1 VSEAWWRAEE
11 TKYDDKWEEEKVLY
25 AFDGR
30 KPQIAKGAYI
40 SDQAIVI
47 GDVRIGAGCYV
58 GPGAILRGDYG
69 RIEIGSGTAVEE
81 NVTVHAPPA
90 RVCRIGKKVTLGHGA
105 IIHARSIGDWSVVG
119 MGAVLSLRA
128 EVAERTIIAEGAV
141 VKMNQKVPSG
151 VVAAGNP
158 AKVIRRVTPKDE
170 QRWKKGKQIYIDLAR
185 KCLKIGLQ
193 PIGKK

>member
-1 VSEAWWRAEE
+1 
-11 TKYDDKWEEEKVLY
+11 VLY

-81 NVTVHAPPA
+81 NVTVRAWGDHP
-90 RVCRIGKKVTLGHGA
+90 RTEHRRLVCGRNGC
-105 IIHARSIGDWSVVG
+105 RSEPES
-119 MGAVLSLRA
+119 R
-128 EVAERTIIAEGAV
+128 
-141 VKMNQKVPSG
+141 SG
-151 VVAAGNP
+151 
-158 AKVIRRVTPKDE
+158 
-170 QRWKKGKQIYIDLAR
+170 
-185 KCLKIGLQ
+185 
-193 PIGKK
+193 